1 MNAYEPVM
9 SWYEMFFNNLGL
21 LFEAILRQ
29 VPYVWR
35 NKFIILYT
43 VIFGVSFMAFYYAF
57 NFWQEF
63 KRLRGVENELY
74 MREDELAATEEELE
88 RQRQINKNRVVRVEK
103 DSKRKEAFLRVKEQ
117 IGCDE
122 SAWPVI
128 VTNEVL
134 ALRAEL
140 TALRKTMDKQA

>member
-1 MNAYEPVM
+1 MNPYEPVM

-88 RQRQINKNRVVRVEK
+88 RQRQINKNRIVRVEK

>member
-43 VIFGVSFMAFYYAF
+43 VIFGVSFMSFYYAF

-63 KRLRGVENELY
+63 KRLRGVENELD

-88 RQRQINKNRVVRVEK
+88 RQRQINKNRIVRVEK

-140 TALRKTMDKQA
+140 TALRKTLDKQV